1 MAVLRDQA
9 LTCEIWVTSVDL
21 VSEVN
26 WLLDAQWVW
35 ENWVLL
41 VETLHVWNQ
50 GQISNWLFCTICV
63 YYEGQGSVIIL
74 CGAEYSEPLPSS
86 LHCQNNWQNKV
97 LIKWVVTYPGPNTQM
112 LCVLGQVICSFLTWT
127 WGPSYMSFLERIT
140 VHEHKEFTHLWSM
153 VSIFHQN
160 VLLQKTCIPI
170 FLHPSKKNLYVKSW
184 SFLLWISSEHWHWQ
198 MSFCPAEASAGRAG
212 NFWCKSQCQYCLNIP
227 LFQRPWC
234 KQSEHTG
241 GFLPCVSLI
250 QHNAFP
256 LFLLIVYFALEY
268 SRLTILWQFQ
278 EVRKGTRPYIYM
290 YPFSPKL
297 SSHPGC
303 HTTLRGFACANK

>member
-9 LTCEIWVTSVDL
+9 LPCEIWVTSVDL

-74 CGAEYSEPLPSS
+74 CGAEHSEPLPSS

-170 FLHPSKKNLYVKSW
+170 FLHPSKKTY
-184 SFLLWISSEHWHWQ
+184 
-198 MSFCPAEASAGRAG
+198 MSNHDHFCYEFHQNTDTDKWASALQRQVQGEQEISDVSHSG
-212 NFWCKSQCQYCLNIP
+212 NIASIFHYSSAHDVSKVNTLVA
-227 LFQRPWC
+227 FF
-234 KQSEHTG
+234 HV
-241 GFLPCVSLI
+241 FL
-250 QHNAFP
+250 
-256 LFLLIVYFALEY
+256 
-268 SRLTILWQFQ
+268 
-278 EVRKGTRPYIYM
+278 
-290 YPFSPKL
+290 
-297 SSHPGC
+297 
-303 HTTLRGFACANK
+303 